1 MAENLRKKNDNVQML
16 RGLCCIFICL
26 NHCLFFN
33 KYSFG
38 EIGVEFFIILS
49 GLLTAANAS
58 RSPHLRKNY
67 FLSKIR
73 TILPLYWAVTIVVFA
88 LGKVLPQLFSSLEFD
103 YLTLIKSLL
112 LVPGNTFILF
122 PGWTLT
128 YFFVFYLIYRIAD
141 FVGEKRDLVASLI
154 IVLLVVLGKVA
165 EIVFADNLFSQYANP
180 ILLEFV
186 YGIVLWYLVGHIKTK
201 NYEWLG
207 WILLPVL
214 FFNYNKYLGIRWIVP
229 SILTCIVILCFYNCD
244 CQNRGGYLLLQKIG
258 DISFT
263 VYILHP
269 IIIRPLD
276 KILIRVTGSDINII
290 YFIGLVLSI
299 FALMIICRLVQKIL
313 KKNTCF
319 MRKD

>member
-1 MAENLRKKNDNVQML
+1 MDENHRKKNDNVQML

-26 NHCLFFN
+26 NHCFFFN

-49 GLLTAANAS
+49 GLLPAANAS

-67 FLSKIR
+67 FTSKIR
-73 TILPLYWAVTIVVFA
+73 TILPLYWAATIVVFA
-88 LGKVLPQLFSSLEFD
+88 FGKVMPQFFSSLEFN
-103 YLTLIKSLL
+103 YFALIKSLL

-128 YFFVFYLIYRIAD
+128 YFFLFYLIYRIAD
-141 FVGEKRDLVASLI
+141 FVSVKRDLVASLT
-154 IVLLVVLGKVA
+154 IVLLVVFGKVA
-165 EIVFADNLFSQYANP
+165 EIVFFDNLFSQYANP

-186 YGIVLWYLVGHIKTK
+186 YGIVLWYLVDHIKTR

-207 WILLPVL
+207 WILLLIL
-214 FFNYNKYLGIRWIVP
+214 FFNYNKYLGIRWIFP

-244 CQNRGGYLLLQKIG
+244 RQNWRVGYLLLQKIG
-258 DISFT
+258 DISFI

-276 KILIRVTGSDINII
+276 KILIRITGSDTNII
-290 YFIGLVLSI
+290 YFMGLVFSV
-299 FALMIICRLVQKIL
+299 FALMVICKLVQKVL
-313 KKNTCF
+313 KKIYIL
-319 MRKD
+319 

>member
-244 CQNRGGYLLLQKIG
+244 CQNRGGISFYKRLEISLLQC
-258 DISFT
+258 
-263 VYILHP
+263 
-269 IIIRPLD
+269 
-276 KILIRVTGSDINII
+276 
-290 YFIGLVLSI
+290 I
-299 FALMIICRLVQKIL
+299 FCIQL
-313 KKNTCF
+313 
-319 MRKD
+319 